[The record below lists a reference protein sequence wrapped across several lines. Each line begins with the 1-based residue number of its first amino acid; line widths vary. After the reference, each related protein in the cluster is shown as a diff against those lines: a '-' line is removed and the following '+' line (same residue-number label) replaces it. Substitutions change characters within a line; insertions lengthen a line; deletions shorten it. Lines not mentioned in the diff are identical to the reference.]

1 MKNRI
6 SPSLICM
13 DLCNLENEVKSL
25 ENLGCDMLH
34 VDVIDG
40 KFSPDMPIGVE
51 TVKQLRKHTNMTFD
65 THLMATDNISIA
77 KLLFKAGIDRLCFH
91 TEYEP
96 RPNIL
101 LKEIK
106 AHGIKAGIA
115 ISPETPISSLIHL
128 IELCDFV
135 LVMRIDP
142 GYAHLAGQG
151 VYSFIDDK
159 IKELDKIRK
168 EKGLEFE
175 IEVDGRVGFDD
186 IAPLAEIGVNT
197 FVSGTKGYFSPD
209 NTKEENWKK
218 LLERL

>member
-1 MKNRI
+1 MKKTI

-13 DLCNLENEVKSL
+13 DLCNLEKEVKEL
-25 ENLGCDMLH
+25 EGLGCDMLH
-34 VDVIDG
+34 VDIIDG
-40 KFSPDMPIGVE
+40 IFSPDMPIGVD
-51 TVKQLRKHTNMTFD
+51 TVKQVRRHTNMAFD
-65 THLMATDNISIA
+65 AHLMAADNLPFV
-77 KLLFKAGIDRLCFH
+77 KLLCEAGIDRLCFH
-91 TEYEP
+91 TEFEP
-96 RPNIL
+96 RPNIII
-101 LKEIK
+101 KEIK
-106 AHGIKAGIA
+106 SHGIKAGIA
-115 ISPETPISSLIHL
+115 ISPETTVSSLIHL

-159 IKELDKIRK
+159 IKELAKIRK
-168 EKGLEFE
+168 EKGLNFE

-186 IAPLAEIGVNT
+186 IEPLSEIGVNT

-218 LLERL
+218 LSEKL